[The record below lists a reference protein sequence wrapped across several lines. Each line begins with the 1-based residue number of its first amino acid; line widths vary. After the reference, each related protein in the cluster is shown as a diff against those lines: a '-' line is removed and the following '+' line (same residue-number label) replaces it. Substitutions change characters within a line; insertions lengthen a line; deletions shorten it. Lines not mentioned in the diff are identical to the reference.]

1 MSYTPALSRLI
12 ELLAKLPGIGE
23 KTAARLAFFILR
35 GDETYAS
42 ELARAVAEVKES
54 TKFCETCYGFSEAVQ
69 CAICADVRRDP
80 SVICIVEEPS
90 DVIAVE
96 RTHDFK
102 GVYHVL
108 MGRLAPLDGIG
119 PGDLTLDALLD
130 RVRAGRDNGGAPAI
144 HEVIIGDATSTMTP
158 FIDANDNRIRRFD
171 ALGVC
176 RRQRRNH
183 RAPEGQERDDKARA

>member
-1 MSYTPALSRLI
+1 VSYTPALSRLI

-108 MGRLAPLDGIG
+108 HGAISPLDGRG
-119 PGDLTLDALLD
+119 PEQLRIAEL
-130 RVRAGRDNGGAPAI
+130 VRRLEADQ
-144 HEVIIGDATSTMTP
+144 VT
-158 FIDANDNRIRRFD
+158 
-171 ALGVC
+171 
-176 RRQRRNH
+176 
-183 RAPEGQERDDKARA
+183 